1 MYCQLEFKRNLRHWS
16 ERKRFDDILT
26 DIYDGQVWKNFKEI
40 SNENSIRVIY
50 ATICNLPRDMQF
62 KRENMLVLGLLLSPN
77 EVSLHQINNYLAPI
91 VNELVLLWDGVM
103 FDNTFEYQE
112 STSRNRTIRPKF
124 D

>member
-1 MYCQLEFKRNLRHWS
+1 
-16 ERKRFDDILT
+16 
-26 DIYDGQVWKNFKEI
+26 
-40 SNENSIRVIY
+40 
-50 ATICNLPRDMQF
+50 NLPRDMQF
-62 KRENMLVLGLLLSPN
+62 KRENMLVLGLLLGPN